1 MSEIRLI
8 DKEELRKKHPALDSK
23 WRIEWL
29 IRTGKIP
36 VVRVGN
42 GRGHLYFNEK
52 SIEKWIEQNEISS
65 NGEKT

>member
-8 DKEELRKKHPALDSK
+8 DKEELRKKHPALDSR

-42 GRGHLYFNEK
+42 GRGRLYFNEK
-52 SIEKWIEQNEISS
+52 SIERWIEQLEAGGN
-65 NGEKT
+65 K